1 MALAR
6 DDATGDA
13 PANALVASLRN
24 LGVQVTYLGREASAQ
39 RIARV
44 VTEERA
50 DALELCLA
58 PSGGVQ
64 LLRELL
70 RELAKAGR
78 HGVSI
83 VVHKHE

>member
-1 MALAR
+1 V
-6 DDATGDA
+6 
-13 PANALVASLRN
+13 VASLRS
-24 LGVQVTYLGREASAQ
+24 LGVQVTYLGREGSAE

-70 RELAKAGR
+70 RELAELGR
-78 HGVSI
+78 RDVSI
-83 VVHKHE
+83 VVHKHD

>member
-1 MALAR
+1 VVLAR

-24 LGVQVTYLGREASAQ
+24 LGVHVTYLGREGSAE

-44 VTEERA
+44 VTEQRA

-58 PSGGVQ
+58 PSGGVP

-78 HGVSI
+78 RGVSI
-83 VVHKHE
+83 VVHKHD